1 MKCPFVSAISILP
14 TRKIQIH
21 TVLVKYTYSKFCWWS
36 IYFHVD
42 NKLLSKVFLRKPN
55 HLWNNLIWQRDSLG
69 KERQN
74 KEMTDEFSFM
84 AEQNFSIDLKA
95 VFFLTLVLP
104 VSPLCPWLFLP
115 TFVSVAG
122 VSNCWWSQH
131 FFHCTGREGVAAPHN
146 LPADLCLL
154 LCYCCATI
162 ECLSQ

>member
-14 TRKIQIH
+14 TRKIQIR
-21 TVLVKYTYSKFCWWS
+21 TVLVKYAYSKFCWWS

-95 VFFLTLVLP
+95 VFF
-104 VSPLCPWLFLP
+104 
-115 TFVSVAG
+115 
-122 VSNCWWSQH
+122 
-131 FFHCTGREGVAAPHN
+131 
-146 LPADLCLL
+146 
-154 LCYCCATI
+154 
-162 ECLSQ
+162 